1 MKQQYKVTI
10 IMSNYINIA
19 NRFIAKI
26 VNKLEFYKRISVNF
40 YKINSFKNFCLLLS
54 LLLNIKV

>member
-1 MKQQYKVTI
+1 MYAI
-10 IMSNYINIA
+10 IMSNYISIA
-19 NRFIAKI
+19 NRFVAKI

-40 YKINSFKNFCLLLS
+40 YKINSLKNFCLLLS